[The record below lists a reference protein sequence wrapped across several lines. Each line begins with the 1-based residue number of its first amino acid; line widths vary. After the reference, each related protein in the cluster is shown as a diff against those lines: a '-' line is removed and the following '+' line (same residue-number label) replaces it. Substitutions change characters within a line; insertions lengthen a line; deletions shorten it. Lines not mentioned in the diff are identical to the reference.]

1 MPYNG
6 DLTSADTANSTS
18 LPYVPTKRSDASR
31 RPPLRTKA
39 STRGSFVNDLT
50 NQEVVVESQIER
62 GLGTILL
69 AQRDVNR
76 IEDQP
81 TAVRYKGDDGV
92 VREHTFDFRAWY
104 LSGKIVAF
112 AAKASGQVARSGIR
126 RTLSLICEQSLK
138 GFAHEVV
145 LVTQN
150 QITDG
155 RVWSASQVV
164 RSRKMRNDEH
174 CEHLRGFAAQF
185 RGRSAWLI

>member
-1 MPYNG
+1 M
-6 DLTSADTANSTS
+6 
-18 LPYVPTKRSDASR
+18 
-31 RPPLRTKA
+31 
-39 STRGSFVNDLT
+39 
-50 NQEVVVESQIER
+50 VESQIER

-69 AQRDVNR
+69 AQHDVNR

-81 TAVRYKGDDGV
+81 TAVRYKDDDGV

-155 RVWSASQVV
+155 RVWNASQVV

-174 CEHLRGFAAQF
+174 CEQLRGFAAQF
-185 RGRSAWLI
+185 RGAISMADLISSFEVPAYGRNAMFCLIYDGYLVPIEPHERIQFTSLLAVNRN